1 MTINRSKRNHN
12 FMCRAFIIGCLSI
25 QLSSCAAWFKSDPS
39 EKSADQHVE
48 NPYQYLEAY
57 LSNPPEQAILESE
70 PLKSHVNGLLKD
82 QREFFNTSREQ
93 VKPLTQ
99 IMQGYLLSEGH
110 NIADDKR
117 SLVIIDIERIALM
130 VVLVDT
136 ETSKIKVLQRINQEL
151 TDDVIQEMEE
161 YAENWAFGQLGKA
174 K

>member
-1 MTINRSKRNHN
+1 MIFFQNRLSQD
-12 FMCRAFIIGCLSI
+12 FVCRAFIIGCLSI
-25 QLSSCAAWFKSDPS
+25 HLSACAAWFQSAPS
-39 EKSADQHVE
+39 EKSAEQHVE

-57 LSNPPEQAILESE
+57 LSNPPEQVILESE
-70 PLKSHVNGLLKD
+70 PLKSHVNALLKD
-82 QREFFNTSREQ
+82 QRAFFKSSREQ

-110 NIADDKR
+110 NNANDKR

-136 ETSKIKVLQRINQEL
+136 ETAKIKVLQRINQEL
-151 TDDVIQEMEE
+151 PEDVIREMEE